1 VIALYFCNPNSNFME
16 PFVRTEVNG
25 ACAVITFFHPMSNS
39 LPGLLLASLR
49 EQILAAGQNPSVR
62 IILLKSEG
70 ERAFCGGAS
79 FEELASI
86 SDEKGGKAF
95 FSGFSGVINAIR
107 TCGKIVIGRI
117 QGKAVGGGVGLAAA
131 VDVCY
136 ATRYASIRL
145 SELAVGIGP
154 FVIGPAVS
162 RKVGLSA
169 FSYMSLTPD
178 VWQDADWARQIGLY
192 HEVFQ
197 DVTEMDQAIDALIA
211 RLAEYNPE
219 ALSALKKVFWEGT
232 GDWDELLSDR
242 AGISGRLVLSEFTRN
257 AIAVI
262 KNKNA

>member
-1 VIALYFCNPNSNFME
+1 VIALYFCHPNLNFME
-16 PFVRTEVNG
+16 PFVRTDIKG

-39 LPGLLLASLR
+39 LPGHLLASLR
-49 EQILAAGQNPSVR
+49 EQLLAAGRDSEVR
-62 IILLKSEG
+62 VILLKSEG

-86 SDEKGGKAF
+86 SDEKSGKAF

-107 TCGKIVIGRI
+107 TCGKIVIGRV

-131 VDVCY
+131 VDVCF
-136 ATRYASIRL
+136 ATRFASIRL

-169 FSYMSLTPD
+169 FSYMSLTPEL
-178 VWQDADWARQIGLY
+178 WQDTEWARQKGLF

-197 DVTEMDQAIDALIA
+197 DAAEMDEAIVALIA
-211 RLAEYNPE
+211 RLSEYNPE

-232 GDWDELLSDR
+232 EDWDDLLAYR
-242 AGISGRLVLSEFTRN
+242 AAISGTLVLSDFTRQ
-257 AIAVI
+257 AIQRF
-262 KNKNA
+262 KS